1 MWILTELSKW
11 TESTSSLLAPW
22 HAPASLKVAYLWEAK
37 AKVIQRPQKGEG
49 TVSISYSLCKHTLD
63 QVHPTFCVQRID
75 RSLSLIKNHRSL
87 GITFVVVAQSFS
99 HVRLFV
105 TPWITACQA
114 PLSFTI
120 SQSLLK
126 FMSFESTICY
136 LTISSSVIPF
146 SFCLESFPASGF
158 FQWVSSSYK
167 VAKVLD
173 LRHQPFQWLLRID
186 FL

>member
-1 MWILTELSKW
+1 MLQLLLKW
-11 TESTSSLLAPW
+11 PIFERQRQKLFSG
-22 HAPASLKVAYLWEAK
+22 HKREK
-37 AKVIQRPQKGEG
+37 AQYPF
-49 TVSISYSLCKHTLD
+49 SYSLCKHTLD

-126 FMSFESTICY
+126 FMSIEA
-136 LTISSSVIPF
+136 VIPSNHLILCRPVF
-146 SFCLESFPASGF
+146 LLPSIFPSIRVFANES
-158 FQWVSSSYK
+158 
-167 VAKVLD
+167 D
-173 LRHQPFQWLLRID
+173 LQIR
-186 FL
+186 

>member
-1 MWILTELSKW
+1 MLQLLLKW
-11 TESTSSLLAPW
+11 PIFDRQRQKLFSGHKRE
-22 HAPASLKVAYLWEAK
+22 K
-37 AKVIQRPQKGEG
+37 AQYPF
-49 TVSISYSLCKHTLD
+49 SYSLCKHTFD

-75 RSLSLIKNHRSL
+75 ISLSLVKNHRSL

-99 HVRLFV
+99 HVQLFA
-105 TPWITACQA
+105 TTWIIACQA
-114 PLSFTI
+114 PLSFTV

-126 FMSFESTICY
+126 FMSIEPMICY

-167 VAKVLD
+167 VAKVLE
-173 LRHQPFQWLLRID
+173 LQHQPFQWIFRID